1 MKGSVIR
8 YSRFLIRTRREE
20 PADAEIPS
28 HKLLLKGGFIRQVA
42 SGVFD
47 FTPIA
52 FRVMKKIMDIIR
64 HEMNRIDGQELLM
77 PVLNPASLWTET
89 GRFNE
94 IGPELIRFKDRR
106 GTNMCLAMTNEE
118 TVTDLA
124 RGYISSYKDLPFM
137 LYHIQTKIRDEARP
151 RGGLVRIREFLMKD
165 AYSFHRDVKGLAR
178 YYEDIYNAYIRT
190 FDRMALAS
198 IPVEA
203 DSGAMGGSASHEFIL
218 PTDSG
223 EDTFARCDT
232 CEMAAN
238 IERAE
243 VVSNKVEPKGGYPDA
258 EEVHTPNVMTI
269 DDLTEFFKIERHQFL
284 KAVAYSAD
292 GAIVIA
298 FINGAYEVNE
308 TKLRNY
314 LGAIG
319 LEVADPSALSDKG
332 IVPGYISPSV
342 AKIPDVKVVFD
353 RTVMSQSVYVVGGDK
368 EDYHIKGAV
377 VGRDFEIGDV
387 HDMATVREDDPCP
400 KCSKGKI
407 KLKRGIE
414 LGHTFQLGTKYSES
428 MGLKYLNE
436 EGKEELVVMGC
447 YGIGIERAMASIV
460 EAHHDDK
467 GMIWPVSVA
476 PFDVM
481 VLPLGSDDEILTRA
495 LEVSETI
502 GSEFDVLIDDRM
514 ESAGVKFNDSDLV
527 GIPLRVVVSKKLMAK
542 GDIEFKVRRTGE
554 VVVVSEDKAKDTAIS
569 LLENLRS
576 KEAEAFNS
584 NAAIA

>member
-1 MKGSVIR
+1 MKSSVIR

-64 HEMNRIDGQELLM
+64 DEMNRIDGQELLM

-89 GRFNE
+89 GRYDE
-94 IGPELIRFKDRR
+94 IGSELIRFKDRR

-124 RGYISSYKDLPFM
+124 RGYVSSYKDLPFM
-137 LYHIQTKIRDEARP
+137 LYHIQTKVRDEARP
-151 RGGLVRIREFLMKD
+151 RGGLVRVREFLMKD
-165 AYSFHRDVKGLAR
+165 AYSFHRDIKDLAR
-178 YYEDIYNAYIRT
+178 YYEDIYNAYIKT
-190 FDRMALAS
+190 FDRMALLS
-198 IPVEA
+198 VPVEA

-218 PTDSG
+218 PTESG

-232 CEMAAN
+232 CGMAAN

-243 VVSNKVEPKGGYPDA
+243 VVSNKVEQKGDYPKA
-258 EEVHTPNVMTI
+258 EEVHTPNMMTI
-269 DDLTEFFKIERHQFL
+269 DDLTEFFKIGRHQFL
-284 KAVAYSAD
+284 KAVAYSA
-292 GAIVIA
+292 GGVIVIA
-298 FINGAYEVNE
+298 FINGAYDVNE

-314 LGAIG
+314 LGAVE
-319 LEVADPSALSDKG
+319 LEVADPKSLSDKS
-332 IVPGYISPSV
+332 IVPGYISPGV
-342 AKIPDVKVVFD
+342 AKIPGVRVIFD
-353 RTVMSQSVYVVGGDK
+353 RTVLSQATYVVGGDK
-368 EDYHIKGAV
+368 EDYHRKGAV
-377 VGRDFEIGDV
+377 VGRDFKIEEV
-387 HDMATVREDDPCP
+387 HDIATVRENDPCP

-407 KLKRGIE
+407 KLRRGIE

-436 EGKEELVVMGC
+436 GGKEELVVMGC
-447 YGIGIERAMASIV
+447 YGIGVERAMASIV

-481 VLPLGSDDEILTRA
+481 VLPLGSDGDILQKA
-495 LEVSETI
+495 LEISETI
-502 GSEFDVLIDDRM
+502 GSELDVLIDDRM

-527 GIPLRVVVSKKLMAK
+527 GIPIRVVVSKKLMA
-542 GDIEFKVRRTGE
+542 GGNVEFRVRRTGE
-554 VVVVSEDKAKDTAIS
+554 VVVVSEDKAKETAKS
-569 LLENLRS
+569 LLEKLKS
-576 KEAEAFNS
+576 KEEESFNS